1 LISSAVDYA
10 RTGAQL
16 SAGRTFAEGGGG
28 GGRAVAGER
37 FLMFFMF
44 AVVYRM
50 SNEKMLNVVQMLVRS
65 WICIGL

>member
-1 LISSAVDYA
+1 MP
-10 RTGAQL
+10 GAL
-16 SAGRTFAEGGGG
+16 SRREGG